1 MSNPVIVFI
10 PANPDGGGQN
20 LFAIAPEGMDAFKAR
35 CLADDLIDQVKE
47 GKAFN
52 DSFFDEAAVADEL
65 SQLLVRKGF
74 VIPEDCETAYWDTE

>member
-1 MSNPVIVFI
+1 MSIPVIVFI

-20 LFAIAPEGMDAFKAR
+20 LFAVAPEGMDAFKAR

-52 DSFFDEAAVADEL
+52 DSFFDEAAVAEEL
-65 SQLLVRKGF
+65 IRLLVQAGF
-74 VIPEDCETAYWDTE
+74 VIPDDCETTYWDTE